1 MLLDI
6 SLKYFPPPQAKKL
19 DVVCWNLVEILI
31 KICSYGY
38 TLNFNLEFF
47 FERVNFMVL
56 QFFWKY
62 FWTIYR
68 MSDSE
73 KPETMWFPCSGA
85 KSAETV
91 VPGSPSTNNLALPTM
106 KASSTS
112 LQAGSL
118 GAWEGPGI
126 SQQDRAPQVT
136 ILGMNWS
143 WGSERD
149 PTSLW
154 LRASFFPSFC
164 GILQFEEFPSV
175 VYSTDNQDH
184 QQCTPNPSTD
194 SLLGRGKEVEFL
206 YSCILEF

>member
-1 MLLDI
+1 MKSIKKKKDI
-6 SLKYFPPPQAKKL
+6 TKNALKKKIGQNL
-19 DVVCWNLVEILI
+19 EVCDFL
-31 KICSYGY
+31 SAYGY

-68 MSDSE
+68 MLDSE
-73 KPETMWFPCSGA
+73 KPETIWFPCPEA
-85 KSAETV
+85 KRAETV
-91 VPGSPSTNNLALPTM
+91 VPGSTSTPNLVLPTM
-106 KASSTS
+106 RACSTC

-126 SQQDRAPQVT
+126 SQEDCSPQVT
-136 ILGMNWS
+136 IPRMNWS

-154 LRASFFPSFC
+154 LRASFF
-164 GILQFEEFPSV
+164 QASV
-175 VYSTDNQDH
+175 GFFSLGNFH
-184 QQCTPNPSTD
+184 Q
-194 SLLGRGKEVEFL
+194 
-206 YSCILEF
+206 